1 ISVCC
6 ELFTQAISLVRI
18 TGSVHSSPL
27 LPSSLPLWEYVFN
40 ITSDVKKKKSNQFG
54 DDDDLSDTDSGS
66 TVSEKTKQNVLP
78 VFTQKRQQILPGATL
93 KPRKHPPW
101 YSTRILE
108 EERPDL
114 AGMDGKLNL
123 EREEA
128 ALMDMFIRGKS
139 DLQTGDLII
148 TDDK

>member
-1 ISVCC
+1 S
-6 ELFTQAISLVRI
+6 
-18 TGSVHSSPL
+18 
-27 LPSSLPLWEYVFN
+27 
-40 ITSDVKKKKSNQFG
+40 
-54 DDDDLSDTDSGS
+54 DLSDTDSGS

-78 VFTQKRQQILPGATL
+78 ILPGATVR
-93 KPRKHPPW
+93 PRKHPPW

-114 AGMDGKLNL
+114 AGNEGKLNL

-148 TDDK
+148 TDDNLDEEDRRFNRYEVQLKYNEGRYTALYLISRQ

>member
-1 ISVCC
+1 MGKKKRHG
-6 ELFTQAISLVRI
+6 E
-18 TGSVHSSPL
+18 
-27 LPSSLPLWEYVFN
+27 N
-40 ITSDVKKKKSNQFG
+40 DSDV
-54 DDDDLSDTDSGS
+54 SDTEESGS
-66 TVSEKTKQNVLP
+66 TVSERTKQNVLP
-78 VFTQKRQQILPGATL
+78 VFTQKRQQILPGATV

-114 AGMDGKLNL
+114 AGNDGRINL
-123 EREEA
+123 ERDEA

-139 DLQTGDLII
+139 DLQAGDLII